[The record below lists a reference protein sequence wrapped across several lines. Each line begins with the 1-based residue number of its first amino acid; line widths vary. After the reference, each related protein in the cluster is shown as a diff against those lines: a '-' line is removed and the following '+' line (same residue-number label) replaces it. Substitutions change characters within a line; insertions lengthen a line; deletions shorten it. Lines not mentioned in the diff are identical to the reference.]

1 MLGAGLSAWGWTGTR
16 EGTNG
21 RTASLGP
28 LFQNMF
34 GTRVPNVDSR
44 SQVSPCHNLVLID
57 RENEKVKYVWNDMHA
72 SFFVKVQEKEDQ
84 NKKPIPTQDAILS
97 SLLWAQRLSL
107 SLKIFLPIDSI
118 LFFIKSGKLDS
129 WFLYSPVEGS
139 ETFWPASACKR
150 LGSIS
155 SFFSKVR

>member
-1 MLGAGLSAWGWTGTR
+1 M
-16 EGTNG
+16 E
-21 RTASLGP
+21 
-28 LFQNMF
+28 FE
-34 GTRVPNVDSR
+34 
-44 SQVSPCHNLVLID
+44 VSSCHNLALIE

-107 SLKIFLPIDSI
+107 SLKIFWPIDSI
-118 LFFIKSGKLDS
+118 LFFEKSGKLDS

-155 SFFSKVR
+155 SFFSKVRLQSQHCHVESESKCYFSWWRVKGNKRLLAGGG